1 MIMGATVYIL
11 GTLTSAACAYLL
23 WSGYRRGNKKL
34 LLWSS
39 LCFVGFTITNLLVF
53 LDLVIFPKR
62 DLYVFRLGMTAISLA
77 MLLYGLIWE
86 SNG

>member
-1 MIMGATVYIL
+1 MAPAVYIL
-11 GTLTSAACAYLL
+11 GMLTSAACALLL

-39 LCFVGFTITNLLVF
+39 LCFAGFSVTNLLVF
-53 LDLVIFPKR
+53 VDLIIFPKQ
-62 DLYVFRLGMTAISLA
+62 DLYVFRLAATAVSLGL
-77 MLLYGLIWE
+77 LLYGLIWE